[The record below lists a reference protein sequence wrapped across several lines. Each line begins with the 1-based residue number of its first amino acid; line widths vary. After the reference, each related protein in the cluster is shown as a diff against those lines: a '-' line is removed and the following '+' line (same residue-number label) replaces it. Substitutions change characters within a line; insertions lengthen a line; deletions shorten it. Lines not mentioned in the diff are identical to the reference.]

1 MHFNMY
7 SAILLETYKQE
18 WNNIYTEESTNIY
31 SVSTAVKSLNE
42 NWKAA
47 AAKIAYKPKKF
58 WLSINARNL
67 ASMYFGEKYRSHI
80 FGFLRRYSFMTP
92 YVLKMA
98 SKLMAGTRPLGA
110 MLGPSQD
117 ISCFELCV
125 CFAQFFFYKLSTKG
139 KNIRILVH
147 IL

>member
-42 NWKAA
+42 NWKAE

-58 WLSINARNL
+58 EPIDKCSEFSNHVFWWEIQFSYIWLFKALLI
-67 ASMYFGEKYRSHI
+67 
-80 FGFLRRYSFMTP
+80 
-92 YVLKMA
+92 
-98 SKLMAGTRPLGA
+98 
-110 MLGPSQD
+110 
-117 ISCFELCV
+117 
-125 CFAQFFFYKLSTKG
+125 
-139 KNIRILVH
+139 
-147 IL
+147 